1 MKLSLF
7 ILLFASSVLAQN
19 SNILFSKDKWVEI
32 SFGKKISP
40 NTVEYSTDSLKINVD
55 SSASPLVYKF
65 DKVIDVNSFSV
76 DLEVIGTMEDATDK
90 SKFEEDSYFRL
101 GFVVIGENYLGSV
114 GKLFAPDWV
123 LKLFSLAPEG
133 AGLDKI
139 YFFNL
144 AKNSELIGK
153 ERLHPSSKYI
163 FEKII
168 ASKDGDSLSFKS
180 SLVKPLKTAALW
192 LSIDGDN
199 TKSKFS
205 VKIKNIKLDSNLKI
219 ENK

>member
-1 MKLSLF
+1 MKLILF
-7 ILLFASSVLAQN
+7 ILLFTSSVLAQN
-19 SNILFSKDKWVEI
+19 SNIEFSKERWVEI
-32 SFGKKISP
+32 SFGKKINP
-40 NTVEYSTDSLKINVD
+40 NTVEYSPNYLKINVD

-65 DKVIDVNSFSV
+65 DKVIEVNSFSV
-76 DLEVIGTMEDATDK
+76 DLEVTGLMTDAADK
-90 SKFEEDSYFRL
+90 SKFEDDSYFRL
-101 GFVVIGENYLGSV
+101 GFVVIGENYLGNV

-168 ASKDGDSLSFKS
+168 AAKNGDSLNFKS
-180 SLVKPLKTAALW
+180 TLEKPLKTAALW

-205 VKIKNIKLDSNLKI
+205 VKIKNIGIGSK
-219 ENK
+219 

>member
-1 MKLSLF
+1 VKLSLF
-7 ILLFASSVLAQN
+7 ILLFVTSVQAQN
-19 SNILFSKDKWVEI
+19 SNNLFSKDKWVEI
-32 SFGKKISP
+32 SFGKKINS
-40 NTVEYSTDSLKINVD
+40 NTVEYSEDALKINVD

-76 DLEVIGTMEDATDK
+76 DLEINGTMQDAVDK
-90 SKFEEDSYFRL
+90 SKFEDDSYFRL
-101 GFVVIGENYLGSV
+101 GLVAIGENYLGSV

-133 AGLDKI
+133 MGLDKI

-144 AKNSELIGK
+144 AKNRELIGK

-163 FEKII
+163 YEKII
-168 ASKDGDSLSFKS
+168 AAKSGDSLSFKS
-180 SLVKPLKTAALW
+180 TLAKPLKSAALW

-205 VKIKNIKLDSNLKI
+205 VKIKNIKLDGK
-219 ENK
+219 